1 VQGWVLGRADRPA
14 RGRLL
19 RCGRPRHAAPPPPP
33 LMLLSA
39 SNWCADVADAAAA
52 AAAAACP
59 PLNLDDDIL

>member
-1 VQGWVLGRADRPA
+1 VQGWVLARADRPA

-39 SNWCADVADAAAA
+39 SNWCAMTSPML
-52 AAAAACP
+52 P
-59 PLNLDDDIL
+59 PQLLQLPVRL